1 MNEKQKSLVVV
12 CVTLAWMAGIVIG
25 AFGNQSLSQQEA
37 VKHGAGRYNP
47 QTGYFEW
54 LDEVTK

>member
-1 MNEKQKSLVVV
+1 MNEKQKSLVAVGV
-12 CVTLAWMAGIVIG
+12 ALAWVAGIVIG
-25 AFGNQSLSQQEA
+25 SFGNQSLSQQEA

-54 LDEVTK
+54 LDEVKK